1 MSVAGYSSA
10 VRISVNLCAPP
21 SDYLGQTKEMPRV
34 KADAAALAL
43 DDQLLVV
50 RCQLGERA
58 AFDALVRRWAGPL
71 HRYARRLADDADL
84 ARDLTQEV
92 WLRAIQGLGR
102 LRDAAQFRAWL
113 FGIAHRVAMDRLRSR
128 YAMPLESADT
138 LDTLAAET
146 DSGDEDIAHL
156 ASGLSLLPLAERE
169 VLTLFYLEELP
180 LTEIASV
187 LAIPPGTVKSRLFR
201 ARHLLRQR
209 LTTPENR
216 HVR

>member
-1 MSVAGYSSA
+1 MADL
-10 VRISVNLCAPP
+10 VNLCAPP
-21 SDYLGQTKEMPRV
+21 SDYLGDTKETPRV
-34 KADAAALAL
+34 KADAAALSL

-84 ARDLTQEV
+84 ARDLTQDV
-92 WLRAIQGLGR
+92 WLRALQGLSR
-102 LRDAAQFRAWL
+102 LRDATQFRAWL

-128 YAMPLESADT
+128 YAMPLDT
-138 LDTLAAET
+138 TDALDGLAAEADGD
-146 DSGDEDIAHL
+146 DSDIVHL
-156 ASGLSLLPLAERE
+156 ANGLSLLPLAERE

-180 LTEIASV
+180 LTEIASA
-187 LAIPPGTVKSRLFR
+187 LSIPLGTVKSRLFR

-209 LTTPENR
+209 LEAPENCHDR
-216 HVR
+216 

>member
-1 MSVAGYSSA
+1 MAGL
-10 VRISVNLCAPP
+10 VNLCAPP
-21 SDYLGQTKEMPRV
+21 SDYLGDPKETPRV
-34 KADAAALAL
+34 KADAAALSL

-84 ARDLTQEV
+84 ARDLTQDV
-92 WLRAIQGLGR
+92 WLRALQGLSR
-102 LRDAAQFRAWL
+102 LRDATQFRAWL

-128 YAMPLESADT
+128 YAMPLDT
-138 LDTLAAET
+138 TDALDGLAAEADGD
-146 DSGDEDIAHL
+146 DSDIAHL

-180 LTEIASV
+180 LTEIASA
-187 LAIPPGTVKSRLFR
+187 LAIPVGTVKSRLFR

-209 LTTPENR
+209 LEALENHHDR
-216 HVR
+216 